1 MRKIL
6 CLLVSAIL
14 TFILFACENE
24 NEGSSAAAPGSAEP
38 ISEAVETSVGP
49 EKVAL
54 RELACVKGVAKTG
67 LFASFSADNGIFAFQ
82 DGWVDCRFIVVDSVK
97 DELKAVYESAS
108 SDDVLA
114 GVCKNGDAV
123 ALNYAENVMRV
134 YSPEGTKE
142 LSFDLRIE
150 DYQPMFDPK
159 NERLFGYGKKG
170 VVSFGLDGS
179 ERVELDL
186 PRDANV
192 LGLSHFGESVM
203 VSFGGD
209 KAGLNNEI
217 VCLNLAGEEICS
229 FDTSSLTAEFCYN
242 NIATSDTLFI
252 GEDEEKT
259 VVRIYSGSNGSY
271 VGGCSVEGDH
281 VFYFNPFSR
290 YTYSVSFNGYMNT
303 DLSILDLGNG
313 MFADLSVFPEL
324 DGSFMNISGVYGE
337 FGESIAL
344 GTTDQDGNAAV
355 YIVDPSL
362 LSYTEP
368 VEMIPAPEEQGTA
381 SSAPYLSDARRWADK
396 IEEKYGVEI
405 LIGDEILS
413 AEDQGEYVLIST
425 TSGEDGYS
433 DEEETADVVNM
444 LNIIDLSL
452 SRYPEGFT
460 RSFINSRGK
469 GGLRFLLVRDM
480 TSDQNENFTAA
491 GLQYTIG
498 AWYNIALD
506 VDSVYENSVHH
517 EIWHAAELLIDLI
530 TGGIDENEW
539 SELNPDG
546 FAYHYD
552 FDTYT
557 DNEEI
562 MNYVLYSSDDPYF
575 ARIYSTVTPQED
587 RATLIE
593 ETLAM
598 VGDYQKRNNFIY
610 SYPRLV
616 AKLDYLARLSEECFG
631 CVYWEKMT
639 EN

>member
-1 MRKIL
+1 MKRLL
-6 CLLVSAIL
+6 CLFVLAIL
-14 TFILFACENE
+14 TFALFACENE
-24 NEGSSAAAPGSAEP
+24 GSHAVANGPAEP
-38 ISEAVETSVGP
+38 ISGAPETDAVP
-49 EKVAL
+49 EKVAV
-54 RELACVKGVAKTG
+54 RELTCVKGEARTG
-67 LFASFSADNGIFAFQ
+67 LFAAFSADNGIFAFQ
-82 DGWVDCRFIVVDSVK
+82 DGWVDCRFIVVDSEK

-123 ALNYAENVMRV
+123 ALNYVENVIRV

-142 LSFDLRIE
+142 LRSDLRIE

-159 NERLFGYGKKG
+159 SERLFGYGKKG

-179 ERVELDL
+179 ARVELEL
-186 PRDANV
+186 PRDANI

-203 VSFGGD
+203 VSFSGE
-209 KAGLNNEI
+209 KAGLHNEI
-217 VCLNLAGEEICS
+217 VRLDLAGEEICS

-259 VVRIYSGSNGSY
+259 VVRIYSGSDGSY

-281 VFYFNPFSR
+281 IFYFNPFSR
-290 YTYSVSFNGYMNT
+290 YTYSVSFNGYMNS

-313 MFADLSVFPEL
+313 MLADLSAFPEL
-324 DGSFMNISGVYGE
+324 DGDFMNISGAYGE

-344 GTTDQDGNAAV
+344 ATTDQDGSASV

-368 VEMIPAPEEQGTA
+368 VEPLPAPEESGSA
-381 SSAPYLSDARRWADK
+381 SSAPYLSDARTWADK

-413 AEDQGEYVLIST
+413 AEEQGEYVFTST

-433 DEEETADVVNM
+433 DEEEISDVVNM
-444 LNIIDLSL
+444 LNIIDTSL
-452 SRYPEGFT
+452 SRYPDGFT

-480 TSDQNENFTAA
+480 ASDQNESFTAA
-491 GLQYTIG
+491 GLQYNTG
-498 AWYNIALD
+498 AWYNVALD

-517 EIWHAAELLIDLI
+517 EIWHAAELLIDLL
-530 TGGIDENEW
+530 TNGIDESEW
-539 SELNPDG
+539 SKLNPDW
-546 FAYHYD
+546 FSYQYD

-575 ARIYSTVTPQED
+575 TRIYSTVTPQED

-631 CVYWEKMT
+631 YVYWEKMT

>member
-1 MRKIL
+1 MKRLL
-6 CLLVSAIL
+6 CLFVLAIL
-14 TFILFACENE
+14 TFALFACENE
-24 NEGSSAAAPGSAEP
+24 GSHAVATGPAE
-38 ISEAVETSVGP
+38 SFSGEAETDAVP
-49 EKVAL
+49 EKVAV
-54 RELACVKGVAKTG
+54 RELTCVKGEARTG
-67 LFASFSADNGIFAFQ
+67 LFAAFSADNGIFAFQ

-123 ALNYAENVMRV
+123 ALNYVENVIRV

-142 LSFDLRIE
+142 LKSDLRIE

-159 NERLFGYGKKG
+159 SERLFGYGKKG
-170 VVSFGLDGS
+170 VVTFGLDGS
-179 ERVELDL
+179 ARVELEL
-186 PRDANV
+186 PRDANI
-192 LGLSHFGESVM
+192 LGLSHFGESVI
-203 VSFGGD
+203 VSFSGE
-209 KAGLNNEI
+209 KAGLHNEI
-217 VCLNLAGEEICS
+217 VRLDLAGKEICS

-252 GEDEEKT
+252 GENEEKT
-259 VVRIYSGSNGSY
+259 VVRIYSGSDGSY

-281 VFYFNPFSR
+281 IFYFNPFSR
-290 YTYSVSFNGYMNT
+290 YTYSVSFNGYMNS
-303 DLSILDLGNG
+303 DLSFLDLGNG
-313 MFADLSVFPEL
+313 MLADLSAFTEL
-324 DGSFMNISGVYGE
+324 DGSFMNISGAYGE

-344 GTTDQDGNAAV
+344 ATTDQDGNVAA

-368 VEMIPAPEEQGTA
+368 VEPIPAPEESGSA
-381 SSAPYLSDARRWADK
+381 SSAPYLSDARTWADK

-413 AEDQGEYVLIST
+413 AEEQGEYVFTST

-433 DEEETADVVNM
+433 DEEEISDVVNM
-444 LNIIDLSL
+444 LNIIDTSL
-452 SRYPEGFT
+452 SRYPDGFT

-480 TSDQNENFTAA
+480 ASDQNESFTAA
-491 GLQYTIG
+491 GLQYNTG
-498 AWYNIALD
+498 AWYNVALD

-517 EIWHAAELLIDLI
+517 EIWHAAELLIDLL
-530 TGGIDENEW
+530 TSGIDENEW

-546 FAYHYD
+546 FAYQYD

-575 ARIYSTVTPQED
+575 TRIYSTVTPQED

-631 CVYWEKMT
+631 YVYWEKMT

>member
-1 MRKIL
+1 MKRLL
-6 CLLVSAIL
+6 CLFVLAIL
-14 TFILFACENE
+14 TFALFACENE
-24 NEGSSAAAPGSAEP
+24 GSHAAVTGPAE
-38 ISEAVETSVGP
+38 SFSGEAETDAVP
-49 EKVAL
+49 EKVAV
-54 RELACVKGVAKTG
+54 RELTCVKGEARTG
-67 LFASFSADNGIFAFQ
+67 LFAAFSADNGIFAFQ
-82 DGWVDCRFIVVDSVK
+82 DGWVDCRFIVVDSEK

-123 ALNYAENVMRV
+123 ALNYVENVIRV
-134 YSPEGTKE
+134 YSPDGTKE

-159 NERLFGYGKKG
+159 SERLFGYGRKG

-179 ERVELDL
+179 ARVELEL
-186 PRDANV
+186 PRDANI

-203 VSFGGD
+203 VSFSGE
-209 KAGLNNEI
+209 KAGLHNEI
-217 VCLNLAGEEICS
+217 VRLDLAGKEICS
-229 FDTSSLTAEFCYN
+229 FDTSSFTAEFCYN

-259 VVRIYSGSNGSY
+259 VVRIYSGSDGSY

-281 VFYFNPFSR
+281 IFYFNPFSR
-290 YTYSVSFNGYMNT
+290 YTYSVSFNGYMNS
-303 DLSILDLGNG
+303 DLSILDLGSG
-313 MFADLSVFPEL
+313 MFADLSAFPEL
-324 DGSFMNISGVYGE
+324 DGSFMNISGAYGE

-344 GTTDQDGNAAV
+344 GTTDRNGSASV

-362 LSYTEP
+362 LSYTES
-368 VEMIPAPEEQGTA
+368 VEMLPAPEESGSA
-381 SSAPYLSDARRWADK
+381 SSAPYLSDARTWADK

-413 AEDQGEYVLIST
+413 AEEQGEYVFTST

-433 DEEETADVVNM
+433 DEEEISDVVNM
-444 LNIIDLSL
+444 LNIIDTSL

-480 TSDQNENFTAA
+480 ASDQNESFTAA
-491 GLQYTIG
+491 GLQYTTG
-498 AWYNIALD
+498 AWYNVALD

-517 EIWHAAELLIDLI
+517 EIWHAAELLIDLL
-530 TGGIDENEW
+530 TSGIDENEW
-539 SELNPDG
+539 SKLNPDG
-546 FAYHYD
+546 FAYQYD

-562 MNYVLYSSDDPYF
+562 LDQVLYSSDDPYF
-575 ARIYSTVTPQED
+575 TRIYSTVTPQED

-631 CVYWEKMT
+631 YVYWEKMT